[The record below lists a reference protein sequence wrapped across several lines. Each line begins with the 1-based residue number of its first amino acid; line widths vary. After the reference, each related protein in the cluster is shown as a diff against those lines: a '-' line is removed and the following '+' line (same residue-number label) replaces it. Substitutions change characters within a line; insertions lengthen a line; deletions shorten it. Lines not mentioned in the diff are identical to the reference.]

1 MKPVTIGILGLGT
14 VGGGTA
20 TVLQRNAAEIARRA
34 GRSIELVAASVRDIN
49 KKRPDVLSS
58 VKLTLDS
65 KEIVND
71 PNIDIILELIGGT
84 DLAKDLVMQAIDNGK
99 HIVTA
104 NKALIALHGNEIFE
118 AAQRKGVTVA
128 FEAAVACG
136 IPIIKAIREG
146 LAGNQIEWLAGI
158 INGTGNFILTEMRD
172 KGRDFDDVL
181 KEAQALGYAEADPT
195 FDVEGIDAAH
205 KLTILASIAFGVPL
219 QFEKVYTEGISNIT
233 REDVEY
239 ASELG
244 YRIKHLGIAK
254 RVDSGL
260 EMRVHPTLIPHRRLI
275 ANVDGVMN
283 AVLVRADAVGP
294 TLYYGPGA
302 GAEPTASAVVADLVD
317 VVRALTTDPGNRVPH
332 LAFQPDAIQ
341 DIDALTIDDVETA
354 FYLRMQVQDQAG
366 VLADITRLFAEKNIS
381 IEAIVQK
388 EKTDDQ
394 GCVPLVI
401 LTHNVLESNMMSAIE
416 QIENLSSVTGK
427 VIRIRLETLG

>member
-1 MKPVTIGILGLGT
+1 
-14 VGGGTA
+14 
-20 TVLQRNAAEIARRA
+20 
-34 GRSIELVAASVRDIN
+34 
-49 KKRPDVLSS
+49 
-58 VKLTLDS
+58 
-65 KEIVND
+65 
-71 PNIDIILELIGGT
+71 
-84 DLAKDLVMQAIDNGK
+84 
-99 HIVTA
+99 
-104 NKALIALHGNEIFE
+104 
-118 AAQRKGVTVA
+118 
-128 FEAAVACG
+128 
-136 IPIIKAIREG
+136 
-146 LAGNQIEWLAGI
+146 
-158 INGTGNFILTEMRD
+158 
-172 KGRDFDDVL
+172 
-181 KEAQALGYAEADPT
+181 
-195 FDVEGIDAAH
+195 
-205 KLTILASIAFGVPL
+205 
-219 QFEKVYTEGISNIT
+219 
-233 REDVEY
+233 
-239 ASELG
+239 
-244 YRIKHLGIAK
+244 
-254 RVDSGL
+254 
-260 EMRVHPTLIPHRRLI
+260 LIPHRRLI